1 MKLRLVS
8 LSKYIALSFFVSLM
22 ANHAVLAQQTISI
35 VIPPMNVPPT
45 GVQHYGK
52 IIWHDL
58 FTRDVTTARDFYS
71 QLFGWRYQPY
81 TSGAKTYTLLS
92 HNGKSIAGIVE
103 LESGS
108 QNENQWVSYIS
119 VVDVKRAF
127 RHVTANGGKVLLSP
141 RLFHQQG
148 ELAIFTDP
156 EGAAFG
162 VLNSMSGD
170 PEDVLAKPGE
180 WIWADLLSKNPRQ
193 ITQFYQGVAD
203 YIVVD
208 DTRSP
213 ETNDYF
219 LHANGFA
226 RAGVNPLPAD
236 DILPNWL
243 PYIRVENVMDSLMQ
257 VTRLGGRTIIEP
269 DPGLFD
275 NKLAVI
281 ADPAGAVFGIVQINQ

>member
-1 MKLRLVS
+1 MILRLKHITI
-8 LSKYIALSFFVSLM
+8 LFVIL
-22 ANHAVLAQQTISI
+22 VLAGRTAFAEQTISI
-35 VIPPMNVPPT
+35 VIPPMNMPPT
-45 GVQHYGK
+45 GAQLSGK

-58 FTRDVTTARDFYS
+58 FTRDVVAAREFYT
-71 QLFGWRYQPY
+71 QLFGWRYQTY
-81 TSGAKTYTLLS
+81 TSGDKTYTLLT

-103 LESGS
+103 LEPGN
-108 QNENQWVSYIS
+108 QNENQWLSYIS
-119 VVDVKRAF
+119 VVDVKQAF
-127 RHVTANGGKVLLSP
+127 GHVTANGGKVLLSP
-141 RLFHQQG
+141 RLFHQRG

-180 WIWADLLSKNPRQ
+180 WIWADLLAKNPHQ
-193 ITQFYQGVAD
+193 LTQFYQSIAD

-213 ETNDYF
+213 EANDYF
-219 LHANGFA
+219 LRTSGFA
-226 RAGVNPLPAD
+226 RASVRPLPVD

-243 PYIRVENVMDSLMQ
+243 PYIRVENVMSSLMK
-257 VTRLGGRTIIEP
+257 VTQFGGRTIIEP

-281 ADPAGAVFGIVQINQ
+281 ADPTGAVFGIVQIKQ